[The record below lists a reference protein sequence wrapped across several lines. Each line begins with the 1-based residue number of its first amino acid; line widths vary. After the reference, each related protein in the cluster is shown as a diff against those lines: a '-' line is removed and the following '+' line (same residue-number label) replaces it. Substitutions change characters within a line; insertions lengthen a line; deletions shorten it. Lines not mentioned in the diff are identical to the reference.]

1 MIPIYGSAQI
11 EKMIQL
17 LLPII
22 IIIMIVEY
30 CTMMKSK
37 HQRTN
42 NRNKKYS
49 RAILDLKTFT

>member
-1 MIPIYGSAQI
+1 MIPIYGSTQI

-17 LLPII
+17 LLPI